1 MGRYNEE
8 DMTRETYGGPPKGWS
23 ARERSSAPSAEP
35 WQKSPQASQQSA
47 DAQFQVGRSAPGTR
61 SPQTQPESSPAE

>member
-8 DMTRETYGGPPKGWS
+8 DITRETYGGPPKGWS

-35 WQKSPQASQQSA
+35 WQKSHHASQPSG
-47 DAQFQVGRSAPGTR
+47 DAQFQVGRSAPGPH
-61 SPQTQPESSPAE
+61 SPQTQAGSSPAE